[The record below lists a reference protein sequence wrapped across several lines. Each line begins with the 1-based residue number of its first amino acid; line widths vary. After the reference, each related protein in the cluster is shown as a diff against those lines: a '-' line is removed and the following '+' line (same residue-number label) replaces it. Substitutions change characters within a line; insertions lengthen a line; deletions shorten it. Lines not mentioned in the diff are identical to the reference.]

1 MNSRPGSRLRRRWIW
16 LLFSL
21 AVVVGGWL
29 GWHYYQ
35 FRQAARHIPPTDPAA
50 EQSPENSPEHPLDPA
65 LKMAE
70 EGLERIRAEIR
81 DYTATLT
88 KRERIGG
95 KLWEQKVQ
103 LKVRQR
109 QMNGTQI
116 EVPMSVYLKFLEP
129 PGMAGREVIWVENR
143 DDGKLIAHEGGFKNW
158 VRVSLPTN
166 SMLAMLGNRYP
177 ITEIGIENLIVK
189 LIERGERE
197 RKLGDCQVEFLKD
210 QMQGDR
216 KCLVIQITH
225 PERDARFDFYQARI
239 YIDNELNVP
248 IRYSAYVWPE
258 QDDGEPLLD
267 EEYIYED
274 LQLNVGLTDDD
285 FDPNNKSYQFP

>member
-21 AVVVGGWL
+21 AVVAGGWL
-29 GWHYYQ
+29 GWRQ
-35 FRQAARHIPPTDPAA
+35 FHSRQAEPPGPSAVPVA
-50 EQSPENSPEHPLDPA
+50 ERPPEHPLDPA

-70 EGLERIRAEIR
+70 EGLQRIRAEIR

-95 KLWEQKVQ
+95 KLWEQK
-103 LKVRQR
+103 LAMKVRQR
-109 QMNGTQI
+109 EENGPQLK
-116 EVPMSVYLKFLEP
+116 VPMSVYLKFLEP

-143 DDGKLIAHEGGFKNW
+143 DDGKLVAHEGGFKNW

-189 LIERGERE
+189 LIERGRRERE
-197 RKLGDCQVEFLKD
+197 LGDCQVDFLED
-210 QMQGDR
+210 QLQGDR

-225 PERDARFDFYQARI
+225 PERDSGFDFYQAKI

-258 QDDGEPLLD
+258 QADGEPVLD
-267 EEYIYED
+267 EEYIYDD
-274 LQLNVGLTDDD
+274 LRLNVGLTDDD
-285 FDPNNKSYQFP
+285 FDPDNKNYKYP